1 MDEQLELKGLLD
13 TREEAIELRFKI
25 IALKRKA
32 QCREVNSNI
41 LERLM
46 YAANMLADVDEEITK
61 LLEN

>member
-41 LERLM
+41 LDRLM
-46 YAANMLADVDEEITK
+46 FAANMLADVDEEITK

>member
-41 LERLM
+41 LDRLM
-46 YAANMLADVDEEITK
+46 FAANMLADVDEEITK
-61 LLEN
+61 LLED